1 MICLLSCIIHH
12 YAASQTRPF
21 SVSSSNLDETDNG
34 YFTYE
39 IANTKRNNITEQDGR
54 LRSDKEEIAA
64 HDLGLSNVWEII
76 EKYNGTLD
84 ISYTEASFTVTVLIR
99 NA

>member
-1 MICLLSCIIHH
+1 MKARI
-12 YAASQTRPF
+12 
-21 SVSSSNLDETDNG
+21 TDNG

-39 IANTKRNNITEQDGR
+39 ITNTKRNRITEQDGR

-84 ISYTEASFTVTVLIR
+84 ISYTENSFTVTVLIR

>member
-1 MICLLSCIIHH
+1 MKARI
-12 YAASQTRPF
+12 
-21 SVSSSNLDETDNG
+21 TDNS

-39 IANTKRNNITEQDGR
+39 ITNTKRNRITEQDGR
-54 LRSDKEEIAA
+54 LRSDKDDIAA
-64 HDLGLSNVWEII
+64 HGLGLSNVREMV